1 MIAQVHTATLSGIDA
16 LPVVVEVDLQG
27 GRPEFILVGLPDKAV
42 QESQDRV
49 RSAIVNCELDF
60 PFTRVV
66 VNLAPGDLKKEGPS
80 LDLPIAIAV
89 LAAGGQLPLESLKGT
104 IILGELGLDGALR
117 PIDGAINVGLLAHS
131 NKFERMILPQHNAR
145 EASVIPGIEVYGAR
159 NLIEVVEIL
168 NGSLGIE
175 PVNVKTESRQMPTY
189 EVDFSDIKGQAHA
202 VHAMEIAA
210 AGGHNILMT
219 GPPGSGKTMLA
230 RRLPTILPIMSLEEA
245 IEVTRI
251 YSAGG
256 KKDHRE
262 GLVWERPFRSPHH
275 TSSYAA
281 VVGGGKIPM
290 PGEVSLSHLGV
301 LFMDEMPEFDRGVL
315 ESLRQPLED
324 GVISVS
330 RVAASLEF
338 PAECMLVGAMNPCP
352 CGFKGY
358 PEAKCVGAAQCDRYA
373 GRISGPLLDRID
385 LHIHVPRLSPDELI
399 NRPQG
404 EASAQIRER
413 VTRARE
419 VQTQRF
425 GKPKVNSKMSPREV
439 REMIEMDEDCREFLK
454 LVTAKLNLSA
464 RVFDRLLKVAR
475 TIADL
480 AGSKQVEKPHLS
492 EAVQYR
498 GQE

>member
-1 MIAQVHTATLSGIDA
+1 
-16 LPVVVEVDLQG
+16 
-27 GRPEFILVGLPDKAV
+27 
-42 QESQDRV
+42 
-49 RSAIVNCELDF
+49 
-60 PFTRVV
+60 
-66 VNLAPGDLKKEGPS
+66 
-80 LDLPIAIAV
+80 
-89 LAAGGQLPLESLKGT
+89 
-104 IILGELGLDGALR
+104 
-117 PIDGAINVGLLAHS
+117 
-131 NKFERMILPQHNAR
+131 
-145 EASVIPGIEVYGAR
+145 
-159 NLIEVVEIL
+159 
-168 NGSLGIE
+168 
-175 PVNVKTESRQMPTY
+175 
-189 EVDFSDIKGQAHA
+189 
-202 VHAMEIAA
+202 
-210 AGGHNILMT
+210 
-219 GPPGSGKTMLA
+219 
-230 RRLPTILPIMSLEEA
+230 
-245 IEVTRI
+245 
-251 YSAGG
+251 
-256 KKDHRE
+256 
-262 GLVWERPFRSPHH
+262 
-275 TSSYAA
+275 
-281 VVGGGKIPM
+281 M